1 MQTFR
6 IIQPT
11 PALKPFI
18 RYYWIL
24 QDSTSGIVT
33 QRTWPTGCMSLVFH
47 RGERLKVTNRDELQ
61 PQSFICGQESG
72 YSDVTSTGD
81 IEMIVVVFQP
91 HAAKIFFR
99 MPVTLLRDRN
109 VAIEDIENTALRDL
123 AHKVEDSENYDTS
136 IALIEDYFYKCL
148 LYGTNYH
155 LPRLA
160 EVIHHINKSSQ
171 TNIKTLSDIA
181 CLSEKQFSR
190 IFSENIGT
198 TPKDFMRIVRL
209 QRTLSI
215 MQHNQGIGFA
225 RLSYECGYTDQ
236 SHMIKE
242 FKLFSGYTPKEDI
255 AQYSPVSDY
264 FTFGK

>member
-6 IIQPT
+6 VIQPSDI
-11 PALKPFI
+11 LKPFI

-24 QDSTSGIVT
+24 QSSSSGSVS
-33 QRTWPTGCMSLVFH
+33 QRTLPMGCASLVFH

-61 PQSFICGQESG
+61 PRSFICGQESG
-72 YSDVTSTGD
+72 YSEIIATGN

-91 HAAKIFFR
+91 HTAKMFFG
-99 MPVTLLRDRN
+99 MPVNILRDRN
-109 VAIEDIENTALRDL
+109 VALSDIGDMALLDLAKKIEDC
-123 AHKVEDSENYDTS
+123 EDQDAC
-136 IALIEDYFYKCL
+136 IDLIESYLCKRL
-148 LYGTNYH
+148 IHETSYH

-160 EVIHHINKSSQ
+160 EVIRYINNSRQ
-171 TNIKTLSDIA
+171 GNIKTLADIA

-225 RLSYECGYTDQ
+225 QLSYECGYTDQ

-242 FKLFSGYTPKEDI
+242 FKLFSGYTPKEYI
-255 AQYSPVSDY
+255 ARYSPVSDY
-264 FTFGK
+264 FTF

>member
-24 QDSTSGIVT
+24 QDSTSGIVS
-33 QRTWPTGCMSLVFH
+33 QRTLPTGCISLVFH

-61 PQSFICGQESG
+61 PHSFICGQESG
-72 YSDVTSTGD
+72 YSDVT
-81 IEMIVVVFQP
+81 
-91 HAAKIFFR
+91 
-99 MPVTLLRDRN
+99 
-109 VAIEDIENTALRDL
+109 
-123 AHKVEDSENYDTS
+123 
-136 IALIEDYFYKCL
+136 
-148 LYGTNYH
+148 
-155 LPRLA
+155 
-160 EVIHHINKSSQ
+160 
-171 TNIKTLSDIA
+171 
-181 CLSEKQFSR
+181 SR

-209 QRTLSI
+209 QRTLSV

-225 RLSYECGYTDQ
+225 QLSYECGYTDQ

-242 FKLFSGYTPKEDI
+242 LKLFSGYTPKEYI
-255 AQYSPVSDY
+255 ARYSPVSDY
-264 FTFGK
+264 FTF

>member
-11 PALKPFI
+11 PGLKPFI

-24 QDSTSGIVT
+24 QDKTSGIVT
-33 QRTWPTGCMSLVFH
+33 QRILPTGCVSLVFH
-47 RGERLKVTNRDELQ
+47 RGERLKITNRGELQ
-61 PQSFICGQESG
+61 PQSFISGQESR
-72 YSDVTSTGD
+72 YSDVASTGD

-91 HAAKIFFR
+91 HAAKIFFN
-99 MPVTLLRDRN
+99 MPLNLLHDRN
-109 VAIEDIENTALRDL
+109 IAIEDLENAVLRDL
-123 AHKVEDSENYDTS
+123 AHRVEDSENHDTC
-136 IALIEDYFYKCL
+136 IELIENYFYKCL

-190 IFSENIGT
+190 VFTENIGA
-198 TPKDFMRIVRL
+198 TPKDFMRIVRV
-209 QRTLSI
+209 QRALSVL
-215 MQHNQGIGFA
+215 QHNPGIGFA
-225 RLSYECGYTDQ
+225 QLAYECGYTDQ

-242 FKLFSGYTPKEDI
+242 FKLFSGYTPKEYI
-255 AQYSPVSDY
+255 AQCSPVSDY
-264 FTFGK
+264 FTF

>member
-33 QRTWPTGCMSLVFH
+33 QRTLPTGCMSLVFH

-209 QRTLSI
+209 QRTLSSNERI
-215 MQHNQGIGFA
+215 EGKSPCRSTWSIG
-225 RLSYECGYTDQ
+225 S
-236 SHMIKE
+236 
-242 FKLFSGYTPKEDI
+242 
-255 AQYSPVSDY
+255 
-264 FTFGK
+264 

>member
-1 MQTFR
+1 MQTYR

-24 QDSTSGIVT
+24 QDRSSGIVT
-33 QRTWPTGCMSLVFH
+33 QRTLPTGCMSLVFH
-47 RGERLKVTNRDELQ
+47 RGDRLKVTSRNEFQ
-61 PQSFICGQESG
+61 PHSFICGQESG

-91 HAAKIFFR
+91 HAAKTIFR
-99 MPVTLLRDRN
+99 MSAALLRDRN
-109 VAIEDIENTALRDL
+109 VAVADIENTALRDL
-123 AHKVEDSENYDTS
+123 AHKVEDSKNHDTC
-136 IALIEDYFYKCL
+136 IELIEDYLYKCL
-148 LYGTNYH
+148 TYGVSYH

-160 EVIHHINKSSQ
+160 EVVRHINNSTQ
-171 TNIKTLSDIA
+171 TNIKTLANIA

-190 IFSENIGT
+190 VFSEHIGT
-198 TPKDFMRIVRL
+198 TPKDFLRVVRM
-209 QRTLSI
+209 QRTLSVL
-215 MQHNQGIGFA
+215 QHNPGIGFA

-242 FKLFSGYTPKEDI
+242 FKLFSGCTPKEYL
-255 AQYSPVSDY
+255 ARYTPVSDY
-264 FTFGK
+264 FNF

>member
-11 PALKPFI
+11 PALKPLI

-24 QDSTSGIVT
+24 QDETSGIVS
-33 QRTWPTGCMSLVFH
+33 QRTLPTGCMSLVFH

-72 YSDVTSTGD
+72 YSDVTSNGD

-109 VAIEDIENTALRDL
+109 MAVADIENTALRDF
-123 AHKVEDSENYDTS
+123 AHRVEDSENHDTC
-136 IALIEDYFYKCL
+136 IEMIEDYFHKSL
-148 LYGTNYH
+148 KYGIPYH

-160 EVIHHINKSSQ
+160 SVVHHINNSVQ
-171 TNIKTLSDIA
+171 TNIKLLSDIV
-181 CLSEKQFSR
+181 CLSEKQFMHGLK
-190 IFSENIGT
+190 NILW
-198 TPKDFMRIVRL
+198 M
-209 QRTLSI
+209 
-215 MQHNQGIGFA
+215 
-225 RLSYECGYTDQ
+225 
-236 SHMIKE
+236 
-242 FKLFSGYTPKEDI
+242 
-255 AQYSPVSDY
+255 
-264 FTFGK
+264 

>member
-24 QDSTSGIVT
+24 QDKPVGIVS
-33 QRTWPTGCMSLVFH
+33 QRTLPTGCMSFVFH

-72 YSDVTSTGD
+72 YSDVTSNGD

-91 HAAKIFFR
+91 HATKIFFR

-109 VAIEDIENTALRDL
+109 VAVADIENPALRDL
-123 AHKVEDSENYDTS
+123 AHRVEDSENHDTC
-136 IALIEDYFYKCL
+136 IELIENYFYKCL
-148 LYGTNYH
+148 ICGTSYH

-160 EVIHHINKSSQ
+160 EVVRHINNSAQ
-171 TNIKTLSDIA
+171 TNIRELSDIA
-181 CLSEKQFSR
+181 CLSEKQFCR
-190 IFSENIGT
+190 IFLENIGT
-198 TPKDFMRIVRL
+198 TPKEFLRIVRL

-215 MQHNQGIGFA
+215 MQHNPEIGFA
-225 RLSYECGYTDQ
+225 QLSYECGYTDQ

-242 FKLFSGYTPKEDI
+242 FCRFSGYSPKEYL
-255 AQYSPVSDY
+255 AHFAPFSDY
-264 FTFGK
+264 FTF

>member
-24 QDSTSGIVT
+24 QDKSSGIVT
-33 QRTWPTGCMSLVFH
+33 QRTLPTGCMSLVFH
-47 RGERLKVTNRDELQ
+47 RGNRLKITSRNEFQ
-61 PQSFICGQESG
+61 PHSFICGQESG

-91 HAAKIFFR
+91 HAAKTIFR
-99 MPVTLLRDRN
+99 MPASLLYNRN
-109 VAIEDIENTALRDL
+109 VAVADIENTALRDL
-123 AHKVEDSENYDTS
+123 AHRVEDSENHD
-136 IALIEDYFYKCL
+136 ICIELIEDYFYKCL
-148 LYGTNYH
+148 MYGTPYH

-160 EVIHHINKSSQ
+160 EVVRHINNSAQ

-190 IFSENIGT
+190 IFTENIGT

-209 QRTLSI
+209 QRTLSVL
-215 MQHNQGIGFA
+215 QRNSGISFA
-225 RLSYECGYTDQ
+225 QLSYECGYTDQ

-242 FKLFSGYTPKEDI
+242 FKLFSGYTPKEYI
-255 AQYSPVSDY
+255 VRYSPVSDY
-264 FTFGK
+264 FTF

>member
-24 QDSTSGIVT
+24 QDKTSGIVS
-33 QRTWPTGCMSLVFH
+33 QRTLPTGCMSLVFH

-72 YSDVTSTGD
+72 YSDVTSNGD

-91 HAAKIFFR
+91 AAKIFFR

-109 VAIEDIENTALRDL
+109 VAVADIENPALRDL
-123 AHKVEDSENYDTS
+123 AHRVEDSENHDTC
-136 IALIEDYFYKCL
+136 IELIEDYFYKCL
-148 LYGTNYH
+148 MSGTPYH

-160 EVIHHINKSSQ
+160 EVIHHINKFSQ

-209 QRTLSI
+209 QRTLFVL
-215 MQHNQGIGFA
+215 QYNPGIGFA
-225 RLSYECGYTDQ
+225 QLSYECGYTDQ

-242 FKLFSGYTPKEDI
+242 FKLFSGYTPKEYL

-264 FTFGK
+264 FTF

>member
-33 QRTWPTGCMSLVFH
+33 QRTLPTGCMSLVFH

-148 LYGTNYH
+148 LYGTN
-155 LPRLA
+155 
-160 EVIHHINKSSQ
+160 
-171 TNIKTLSDIA
+171 
-181 CLSEKQFSR
+181 
-190 IFSENIGT
+190 
-198 TPKDFMRIVRL
+198 
-209 QRTLSI
+209 
-215 MQHNQGIGFA
+215 
-225 RLSYECGYTDQ
+225 
-236 SHMIKE
+236 
-242 FKLFSGYTPKEDI
+242 
-255 AQYSPVSDY
+255 
-264 FTFGK
+264 

>member
-24 QDSTSGIVT
+24 QDKTSGIVT
-33 QRTWPTGCMSLVFH
+33 QRTLPTGCMSLVFH
-47 RGERLKVTNRDELQ
+47 RGERLKITSRDELQ
-61 PQSFICGQESG
+61 PQSFICGQESR

-91 HAAKIFFR
+91 HAAKIFFN
-99 MPVTLLRDRN
+99 MPLTLLRDRN
-109 VAIEDIENTALRDL
+109 VAVADIENTALRDL
-123 AHKVEDSENYDTS
+123 SLRVEDSENHDTS
-136 IALIEDYFYKCL
+136 IKLIEDYFYKCL
-148 LYGTNYH
+148 MYGTTYH

-160 EVIHHINKSSQ
+160 EVIHHINNSSQ
-171 TNIKTLSDIA
+171 TNIKTLADIA

-209 QRTLSI
+209 QRTLSVL
-215 MQHNQGIGFA
+215 QHNPGISFA
-225 RLSYECGYTDQ
+225 QLSYECGYTDQ

-242 FKLFSGYTPKEDI
+242 FKLFSGYTPKEYI
-255 AQYSPVSDY
+255 VRYSPVSDY
-264 FTFGK
+264 FTF

>member
-33 QRTWPTGCMSLVFH
+33 QRTLPTGCMSLVFH

-160 EVIHHINKSSQ
+160 AFSASIEDRQPLKESIASTTFFISYRINHSKYIEKREVCVPLQ
-171 TNIKTLSDIA
+171 P
-181 CLSEKQFSR
+181 
-190 IFSENIGT
+190 IFSGTSLKNRYYGTESGT
-198 TPKDFMRIVRL
+198 TRRKNYILHFNRIESL
-209 QRTLSI
+209 TLP
-215 MQHNQGIGFA
+215 Q
-225 RLSYECGYTDQ
+225 
-236 SHMIKE
+236 
-242 FKLFSGYTPKEDI
+242 
-255 AQYSPVSDY
+255 
-264 FTFGK
+264 

>member
-24 QDSTSGIVT
+24 QDSTSGIVS
-33 QRTWPTGCMSLVFH
+33 QRTLPTSCISLVFH

-61 PQSFICGQESG
+61 PHSFICGQESG

-81 IEMIVVVFQP
+81 IEMIVVIFQP
-91 HAAKIFFR
+91 HAAKIFFH

-109 VAIEDIENTALRDL
+109 VAVADIENPALRDL
-123 AHKVEDSENYDTS
+123 AHRVEDSENHD
-136 IALIEDYFYKCL
+136 ICIELIENYFYKCL
-148 LYGTNYH
+148 MYGTPYH

-160 EVIHHINKSSQ
+160 EVVRHINNSTQ
-171 TNIKTLSDIA
+171 TNIRALSNIA

-209 QRTLSI
+209 QRTLSVL
-215 MQHNQGIGFA
+215 QHNPGIGFA
-225 RLSYECGYTDQ
+225 QLSYECGYTDQ

-242 FKLFSGYTPKEDI
+242 FKLFSGYTPKEYI
-255 AQYSPVSDY
+255 ARYSPVSDY
-264 FTFGK
+264 FTF